1 VLSRSQALCECEIAR
16 LRESAV
22 LQRMAALQGLLQ
34 KSPVCGEGGYSFASL
49 CLALCQGFDVGEKGI
64 TGGGCPPYSA
74 NKNLVLP
81 PAIELR
87 RILSSKRPQ
96 DVAYLGRIKPRE
108 PPNPLSPFDRKAA
121 DHLVPPPTNAS
132 VWEGLS
138 GLSNRSYAVRGGD
151 VYLVDNVM
159 PEELRNLTTS
169 FCRDGVCP
177 AGSRGGSQ
185 AVDQENE
192 IATNE
197 MGPCPESNNRSCH
210 EPDHRILVH
219 DSRQAP
225 FNMVGRLMTE
235 NGGCTGSLVFDKYVL
250 TNAHCL
256 YTKEYGLASEIVF
269 CPGFHGGEVFDCVRG
284 VEHRILAEYMFQE
297 TFTTFDT
304 TFDFAL
310 IELERNSVG
319 SWFGIRTLCGA
330 VKGGLPYIGYPSDLN
345 SNEYRLPDQWRMPPS
360 HQGPGGRNSSIHFPA
375 CRLDGSQTGVGM
387 FNFLTHWG
395 DTAPGMSGR
404 NACCRKRYVCL
415 CLHVMLCVSV
425 SSAACTTPIV
435 KASLTSWRC
444 TSPRNYATVLTTAVV
459 DVMTVWHGQME
470 WG

>member
-269 CPGFHGGEVFDCVRG
+269 CPGFHGGEVFDCVRM
-284 VEHRILAEYMFQE
+284 VESRLATEFIE
-297 TFTTFDT
+297 IADLETFDT
-304 TFDFAL
+304 HFDFAL
-310 IELERNSVG
+310 IELERNPVG
-319 SWFGIRTLCGA
+319 SNFFGIRTLCGA
-330 VKGGLPYIGYPSDLN
+330 VKGGLPYIGYPGDLTVPFK
-345 SNEYRLPDQWRMPPS
+345 ETQWRMPPS
-360 HQGPGGRNSSIHFPA
+360 NQGPGGRNGDIHFPA
-375 CRLDGSQTGVGM
+375 CRLDGTPARVVDY
-387 FNFLTHWG
+387 LTHWG
-395 DTAPGMSGR
+395 DTAPGMSGSGMYDTD
-404 NACCRKRYVCL
+404 NDGGTYIVAV
-415 CLHVMLCVSV
+415 HTAT
-425 SSAACTTPIV
+425 SSDPAI
-435 KASLTSWRC
+435 RE
-444 TSPRNYATVLTTAVV
+444 NYAVVLTTAVL
-459 DVMTVWHGQME
+459 DVLAAWHEQME
-470 WG
+470 SS